1 MKQAI
6 AGVAPPDLEEVTVMA
21 IWPSISA
28 LAGGRAWGRLYGIEA
43 GRGLMPWGLTV
54 GKLIAFASIPLILP
68 AYFLLRLPG
77 GGVPGGKLWWSNPL
91 CRHYRLTN
99 RRLVIEHPLG
109 GPEVRSIALDDF
121 DSVETVVL
129 PGQRWY
135 KSGELVFRKGQI
147 ETFRL
152 SGVPRPETFRR
163 TCLEARNGFVGV
175 SKALKR
181 EAAHA

>member
-6 AGVAPPDLEEVTVMA
+6 AGVAPPELEEVTVMA
-21 IWPSISA
+21 VWPSISA
-28 LAGGRAWGRLYGIEA
+28 LAGGRAWGRLYGIDA
-43 GRGLMPWGLTV
+43 GRGLMPWGLTA
-54 GKLIAFASIPLILP
+54 GKLIAFASIPLVLP

-77 GGVPGGKLWWSNPL
+77 AGLPGTKLWWSNPL

-109 GPEVRSIALDDF
+109 GEEVRSIALDDF
-121 DSVETVVL
+121 DTVEVVVL

-135 KSGELVFRKGQI
+135 SSGELIFRKGQI

-152 SGVPRPETFRR
+152 SGVPRPETFRQ
-163 TCLEARNGFVGV
+163 TCLKARNGFVGV

-181 EAAHA
+181 QAAHA